1 MAKASKNIQITL
13 VKSLI
18 GAPQNQRATVESL
31 GLKKIRQSVV
41 RPDTPAVRGQVNQV
55 RHLVSVEEV
64 D

>member
-1 MAKASKNIQITL
+1 MAKNLKITQ
-13 VKSLI
+13 VKSAI
-18 GAPQNQRATVESL
+18 GSSRDQRATVASL

-41 RPDTPAVRGQVNQV
+41 RPDNPAVRGQVHKV

>member
-1 MAKASKNIQITL
+1 MAKNLKITQ
-13 VKSLI
+13 VKSVI
-18 GAPQNQRATVESL
+18 GTPQDQRATVASL

-41 RPDTPAVRGQVNQV
+41 RPDNPAVRGQVNKV